1 MLLSL
6 RCWWELCAVTGVGHV
21 PPSAMQQTQPN
32 TPSLCYE
39 RTVPGG
45 LSGRVASSLPSISA
59 VSSFLLPCLWVRLCH
74 SWPLLWPLGFWHQ
87 SACLLSPLRSLVPW
101 LPSEPVVLVAGWRSL
116 HQAAL
121 WAVHGFSEAW
131 HRAGPSSWTPTL
143 LEEAGG
149 VGNVGCLP
157 VCPDGERVR
166 GENRPQV

>member
-87 SACLLSPLRSLVPW
+87 SAACSPLSVPLCPGFLLSQWCWWLGGGACIKQHCGLYMVSLRHSTEQNPAPGPRPCLRKLGVW
-101 LPSEPVVLVAGWRSL
+101 AMLGAFLSVLMG
-116 HQAAL
+116 
-121 WAVHGFSEAW
+121 
-131 HRAGPSSWTPTL
+131 
-143 LEEAGG
+143 
-149 VGNVGCLP
+149 
-157 VCPDGERVR
+157 R
-166 GENRPQV
+166 G